1 MSDASFFADQ
11 ASHAVV
17 RMRER
22 VEFFSMSDQ
31 CAPAAATSLLRELD
45 DLSAAISTL
54 ATVLARPSVVASD
67 QVPEDEEVRPPIG
80 N

>member
-1 MSDASFFADQ
+1 MSETSFFVDQ
-11 ASHAVV
+11 ASHAVA

-31 CAPAAATSLLRELD
+31 CAPAAATTLLRELD

-54 ATVLARPSVVASD
+54 ATVLARPIAGADEVS
-67 QVPEDEEVRPPIG
+67 EDAEVRPPIG